1 MENKF
6 DEVIDLKLLFMIYR
20 ETVWDRLLLQFLIK
34 CLRDIEQ
41 ICLVVGQVCDTHS
54 ITICITPPI
63 INQRMV
69 VKMIFLQTF
78 AMKKKK
84 KMCWKICSAFLFL
97 EKSAYMLVKYN
108 IS

>member
-69 VKMIFLQTF
+69 IKMIFLQTF

-84 KMCWKICSAFLFL
+84 KCVGRFALPSYFWKSRLTC
-97 EKSAYMLVKYN
+97 
-108 IS
+108 